1 MKVKTLTGPSIHAAL
16 IEARRLLGD
25 DVVLLESIPAEGD
38 SPARI
43 TVMVDVPA
51 PAPRTKQAPV
61 HAGMAESST
70 MQSAGY
76 GYARG
81 AQSGVGTLD
90 HMVANAAA
98 GSARNPANYSTQHAN
113 FSSGNQG
120 VAGPGN
126 RSSLMQPYSHGLAPV
141 AKKERNAIYAPE
153 ASALPVKAD
162 QIQELLESQ
171 LQLIHN
177 RLDRLDRKFEG
188 AIIGSGIR
196 WASHELY
203 SKLLRQGMR
212 PSTVTRFFEQLISKG
227 FEPDHDPQKIRWAL
241 AQVIRNSLKMA
252 TPKRYSGTVMFIGPS
267 GAGKTSLL
275 LKSATHPSFFG
286 RYKSTVISILPEN
299 SSDLPYQN
307 PAELYAR
314 HGISVQTVQ
323 GIEEMNEALDRAVNY
338 DQVLID
344 TPPMPVHEAGARK
357 MLLYLKRLV
366 EPLMP
371 VQIHLVLN
379 ATRALEEFDSSYLQR
394 LPLRT
399 DAIAFTHLDE
409 TRSLGRIAEWIMQT
423 KLPVQFASSSPK
435 VPDGVGAFTPS
446 WFVEEMMRI
455 L

>member
-51 PAPRTKQAPV
+51 ATPVQKKTPV
-61 HAGMAESST
+61 HAGVAEPASVQNT
-70 MQSAGY
+70 GY
-76 GYARG
+76 GYGRLS
-81 AQSGVGTLD
+81 QLSGMATTQAGTQT
-90 HMVANAAA
+90 V
-98 GSARNPANYSTQHAN
+98 NYSTQQAN
-113 FSSGNQG
+113 FSGG
-120 VAGPGN
+120 RGN
-126 RSSLMQPYSHGLAPV
+126 RTGLDNSRSSILQPYGHGLSTAPR
-141 AKKERNAIYAPE
+141 KERNALYAE
-153 ASALPVKAD
+153 ETSNLPAKAD
-162 QIQELLESQ
+162 QLKDLLEAQ
-171 LQLIHN
+171 LQLIHD

-203 SKLLRQGMR
+203 TKLLHQGMR
-212 PSTVTRFFEQLISKG
+212 PSTVTRFFEKLVEKG
-227 FEPDHDPQKIRWAL
+227 FEPNHDPQKIRWAL
-241 AQVIRNSLKMA
+241 AQVIRNALHMA
-252 TPKRYSGTVMFIGPS
+252 TPKRYTGTVMFIGPS

-275 LKSATHPSFFG
+275 LKAATHPSFFG
-286 RYKSTVISILPEN
+286 RRKSTIISILPE
-299 SSDLPYQN
+299 DKLDIPYQN
-307 PAELYAR
+307 PAELYSR
-314 HGISVQTVQ
+314 YGIAVQSVR
-323 GIEEMNEALDRAVNY
+323 GIEEMNIALDRAESF

-371 VQIHLVLN
+371 IQIHLVLN
-379 ATRALEEFDSSYLQR
+379 ATRALEEFDTSYLQR

-435 VPDGVGAFTPS
+435 VPEGVGAFTPS

>member
-43 TVMVDVPA
+43 TVMVDVPVPAQRQKEGRTHPQMADVAVSHA
-51 PAPRTKQAPV
+51 PT
-61 HAGMAESST
+61 
-70 MQSAGY
+70 Y
-76 GYARG
+76 GYAQAAKG
-81 AQSGVGTLD
+81 SVE
-90 HMVANAAA
+90 NATH
-98 GSARNPANYSTQHAN
+98 SVNYSTQPAK
-113 FSSGNQG
+113 FSSEG
-120 VAGPGN
+120 VANYNSPVT
-126 RSSLMQPYSHGLAPV
+126 RSSLIQPISKGLTQSPR
-141 AKKERNAIYAPE
+141 KERNALY
-153 ASALPVKAD
+153 SQDSSNLPVKAD
-162 QIQELLESQ
+162 QFQELLESQ
-171 LQLIHN
+171 LQLIHD
-177 RLDRLDRKFEG
+177 RLDRMDRKFEG

-203 SKLLRQGMR
+203 TKLLRQGMR
-212 PSTVTRFFEQLISKG
+212 PSTVTRYFEQLVKKG
-227 FEPDHDPQKIRWAL
+227 FEPDHSPQKIRWAL
-241 AQVIRNSLKMA
+241 AQVIRNGLQMS
-252 TPKRYSGTVMFIGPS
+252 TPKRYNGTVMFIGPS

-275 LKSATHPSFFG
+275 LKTATHPSFFG
-286 RYKSTVISILPEN
+286 RHKSTVISILPE
-299 SSDLPYQN
+299 DKAAIPYQN

-314 HGISVQTVQ
+314 YGISVQSVR
-323 GIEEMNEALDRAVNY
+323 GVEEMNEALDRAERY

-344 TPPMPVHEAGARK
+344 TPPMPIHEAGARK
-357 MLLYLKRLV
+357 MLLYFKRIV
-366 EPLMP
+366 QPLMP
-371 VQIHLVLN
+371 IQIHMVLN
-379 ATRALEEFDSSYLQR
+379 ATRALDEFDTSYLQR

-435 VPDGVGAFTPS
+435 VPEGVGAFTPS

>member
-38 SPARI
+38 APARI

-51 PAPRTKQAPV
+51 PAARKKEAPM
-61 HAGMAESST
+61 HAHNAAASAP
-70 MQSAGY
+70 QSAGY
-76 GYARG
+76 GYGRINNTGFA
-81 AQSGVGTLD
+81 T
-90 HMVANAAA
+90 AAPA
-98 GSARNPANYSTQHAN
+98 ASNTANYSTQQAN
-113 FSSGNQG
+113 FSSGGASDAGDFLNRTALVQPGKQG
-120 VAGPGN
+120 LTPVSRRPRN
-126 RSSLMQPYSHGLAPV
+126 NIHAPD
-141 AKKERNAIYAPE
+141 
-153 ASALPVKAD
+153 ASNLPVKAN
-162 QIQELLESQ
+162 QFQELLESQ
-171 LQLIHN
+171 LQLIHD

-196 WASHELY
+196 WASHEFY
-203 SKLLRQGMR
+203 TRLLKQGMR
-212 PSTVTRFFEQLISKG
+212 PSTITRFFEQLVAKG
-227 FEPDHDPQKIRWAL
+227 FEPDHEPQKIRWAL
-241 AQVIRNSLKMA
+241 AQVIRNGLQMA
-252 TPKRYSGTVMFIGPS
+252 TPKRYNGTVMFIGPS

-275 LKSATHPSFFG
+275 LKTATHPSFFG
-286 RYKSTVISILPEN
+286 RHKSTVISILPE
-299 SSDLPYQN
+299 DTAAAPYQN

-314 HGISVQTVQ
+314 YGISVQTIR
-323 GIEEMNEALDRAVNY
+323 GAEEMNEALNRAENF
-338 DQVLID
+338 DQILID

-371 VQIHLVLN
+371 VQVHMVIN
-379 ATRALEEFDSSYLQR
+379 ATRALEEFDPSYLQR